1 VSKGKREVTETDGK
15 GGVRLARWGR
25 VLAILVVLFGTTAQ
39 IGAIALGDGGNYWPF
54 LRYPM
59 YSRAGA
65 STFAHRELCVIVEG
79 VPHSLSSL
87 DLGIPRF
94 RFFGRL
100 ASASRDTPAGE
111 RARDNFASLV
121 GRYYGPDVHIE
132 LWQADFRMTESG
144 LEDASPPWRIVKEW
158 VGVGVDDLTAPAV
171 RLPTPHLD
179 GEPVGSGQC
188 EVGSR

>member
-1 VSKGKREVTETDGK
+1 VTETDGNR
-15 GGVRLARWGR
+15 GPRVARSGR
-25 VLAILVVLFGTTAQ
+25 ALAILVVVFAVTAQ

-65 STFAHRELCVIVEG
+65 PTFAHRELCVVVDG
-79 VPHSLSSL
+79 APHSLSSL
-87 DLGIPRF
+87 NLGIPRY

-100 ASASRDTPAGE
+100 LSASRDTPAGQ
-111 RARDNFASLV
+111 RARDNLASLV

-132 LWQADFRMTESG
+132 IWQADYRMTDAG
-144 LEDASPPWRIVKEW
+144 LEDASPPWRIVREW
-158 VGVGVDDLTAPAV
+158 SGVGVDDLSAAV
-171 RLPTPHLD
+171 VPLPTLQMD

-188 EVGSR
+188 ESGSR